1 MGCIRRG
8 RVSVH
13 SGGYRGAFG
22 KSAMNRTQEQK
33 LIRRAAAGDRGSAEL
48 LIQSHQRSVYAFIL
62 RMSGRPDV
70 AEDIVQEA
78 FVRVLTH
85 LDRFNAEYRFSTWLF
100 TIARRVYLNKCEKKQ
115 PRSGAEDAIQAV
127 RVDSDG
133 TCVHES
139 ESDER
144 EYRTLTRVR
153 LEDALQKLTLEQREV
168 VVLFHQHE
176 WPLWLIAE
184 QLEIPLGTVKSHL
197 HRGRMRL
204 RELMTAPI
212 SVPAIAKVGEKSVA
226 RVQTRVP
233 AAGITRSGRSSSREV
248 GS

>member
-1 MGCIRRG
+1 
-8 RVSVH
+8 
-13 SGGYRGAFG
+13 
-22 KSAMNRTQEQK
+22 MNRTQEQK
-33 LIRRAAAGDRGSAEL
+33 LIRRAAAGDRASAEL
-48 LIQSHQRSVYAFIL
+48 LIQTHQRSVYAFIL
-62 RMSGRPDV
+62 RLSGRPEV
-70 AEDIVQEA
+70 AEDIVQDA

-85 LDRFNAEYRFSTWLF
+85 LDRFNPQYRFSTWLF
-100 TIARRVYLNKCEKKQ
+100 TIARRVYLNRCEKKNA
-115 PRSGAEDAIQAV
+115 RSGAEEAIHSI

-133 TCVHES
+133 ECVHEVD
-139 ESDER
+139 SDER
-144 EYRTLTRVR
+144 EFRTTTRVR
-153 LEDALQKLTLEQREV
+153 LEDALQKLTPEQREV

-212 SVPAIAKVGEKSVA
+212 AVPTIAKLSEKCVES
-226 RVQTRVP
+226 VQTQGK
-233 AAGITRSGRSSSREV
+233 AGGITVSVRRSPREV